1 MTPFTTL
8 ESTVVVL
15 PLDDVDTDQ
24 IIPARFLQVTDKTG
38 LGEHLFADCGRD
50 PDFPLHEIGA
60 RSAKILVAGANFGC
74 GSSREHAAWALVDR
88 GFRAVIARSFGD
100 IFRQNAIKNGLLPV
114 ALPAD
119 AHARIV
125 AARAAD
131 PSTVVHIDL
140 PAQQVAI
147 AGDPTGSIGF
157 SVDFSIDPFAR
168 HCLLHGVDE
177 LGYLLGFEDRITDH
191 ERRQS

>member
-24 IIPARFLQVTDKTG
+24 IIPARFLQGTVKTG
-38 LGEHLFADCGRD
+38 LGEHLFADYGRQ
-50 PDFPLHEIGA
+50 PDFPLHEAAA
-60 RSAKILVAGANFGC
+60 RSAQVLVAGANFGC
-74 GSSREHAAWALVDR
+74 GSSREHAPWALVDR

-100 IFRQNAIKNGLLPV
+100 IFRQNAIKNGLLPI
-114 ALPAD
+114 ALAAD

-131 PSTVVHIDL
+131 PRTVVRIDL
-140 PAQQVAI
+140 PAQRVAI
-147 AGDPTGSIGF
+147 AGDAAAVEF
-157 SVDFSIDPFAR
+157 AIDPFAR
-168 HCLLHGVDE
+168 HCLIHGVDE

-191 ERRQS
+191 ERRSL

>member
-15 PLDDVDTDQ
+15 PLDDIDTDQ
-24 IIPARFLQVTDKTG
+24 IIPARFLQGTDKVG
-38 LGEHLFADCGRD
+38 LGDHLFADCGRN
-50 PDFPLHEIGA
+50 PDFPLHAIGA
-60 RSAKILVAGANFGC
+60 RLAKILVAGANFGC

-114 ALPAD
+114 ALDAD
-119 AHARIV
+119 AHARVI

-131 PSTVVHIDL
+131 PRCFVRVDL
-140 PAQQVAI
+140 PAQRVSI
-147 AGDPTGSIGF
+147 AGDPTASFGF
-157 SVDFSIDPFAR
+157 AIDRFAR
-168 HCLLHGVDE
+168 HCLINGVDE

-191 ERRQS
+191 ERRHP